1 MCDQAD
7 LQKLR
12 AYETRQDV
20 ERYKEVLTKVLSLF
34 GEGMQESLTRTMGEY
49 LEATGGLL
57 ANSNKSEWEKQI
69 ASRMIGTNNPA
80 ESPFAPVRAFLHMY
94 PRYNTRFL
102 TPEL

>member
-34 GEGMQESLTRTMGEY
+34 GEGMQESLTRTVGEY

-80 ESPFAPVRAFLHMY
+80 ESPFATVRAFLHMY
-94 PRYNTRFL
+94 PRYNTRFF